1 MGLIYKARGHQVGGM
16 NSEIAYEDLG
26 SFTSEV
32 IVSEIR
38 RKPRIKMN
46 MIFTD
51 RVTGIRGVGRNRTCA
66 FHACMAE
73 VARHRYSQWKTSP
86 KPSPVVDMGV
96 LRAA

>member
-16 NSEIAYEDLG
+16 SSEVAYEDLG
-26 SFTSEV
+26 SFKSEV
-32 IVSEIR
+32 VVSGFR
-38 RKPRIKMN
+38 RKPRIRVN

-51 RVTGIRGVGRNRTCA
+51 RATGIRGVGRNRTCA

-73 VARHRYSQWKTSP
+73 VARFRYTQWKNAP